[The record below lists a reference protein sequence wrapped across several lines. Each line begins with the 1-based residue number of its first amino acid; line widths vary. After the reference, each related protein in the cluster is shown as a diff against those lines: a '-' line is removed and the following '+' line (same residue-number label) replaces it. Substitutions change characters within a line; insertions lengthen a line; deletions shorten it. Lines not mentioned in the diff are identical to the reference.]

1 MKYRHAGEE
10 KGVTSG
16 CTLTP
21 WPCQRRQGRGP
32 ALGPKRRRG
41 NKDATLPGPIQSGT
55 ASENSNPEAAG
66 EGRTGWTT
74 SLGNS
79 GGGGGVG
86 GGGTHRPLTQ
96 QTHPTGPSCLQ
107 TGALLPARSALDGMA
122 QGPAQLHSQWGC
134 EALPS
139 GMSREGQSGERG
151 GKPGR
156 STGGRVEPGR
166 PARHPLKESTAPRG
180 GVGAERKTG
189 AAAELPCLQQR
200 EACLLGSGTAL
211 RPHRHTHHS
220 VPEAIFCSR
229 LVYQAQSLSRG
240 AEMAEYRRPG
250 LQGAPELQDE
260 PQGDGK
266 MQAPESKQGNR
277 VTRGRPQTH
286 THICAG
292 TRGPAAG
299 ADPTCEPEMLNVQR
313 RGQTAEAPQRRRRD
327 VPAPPGGGRGG

>member
-1 MKYRHAGEE
+1 MGRREGSQDGAPEGGRSQAARQPPAEGEH
-10 KGVTSG
+10 GS
-16 CTLTP
+16 
-21 WPCQRRQGRGP
+21 QGRG
-32 ALGPKRRRG
+32 G
-41 NKDATLPGPIQSGT
+41 
-55 ASENSNPEAAG
+55 
-66 EGRTGWTT
+66 
-74 SLGNS
+74 
-79 GGGGGVG
+79 
-86 GGGTHRPLTQ
+86 
-96 QTHPTGPSCLQ
+96 
-107 TGALLPARSALDGMA
+107 
-122 QGPAQLHSQWGC
+122 
-134 EALPS
+134 
-139 GMSREGQSGERG
+139 SRE
-151 GKPGR
+151 KD
-156 STGGRVEPGR
+156 
-166 PARHPLKESTAPRG
+166 
-180 GVGAERKTG
+180 G
-189 AAAELPCLQQR
+189 AAAELPCLQRR

-313 RGQTAEAPQRRRRD
+313 RGQTAEAARRARPAWRGQGRLSWLWGPGERLGSPRA
-327 VPAPPGGGRGG
+327 VTTGKGPSSWPGSNTRSQGGVWAQPPSLRHPVLPHPPLEREGRAARASLLAETFTQAGCWSTSVPEASSPAPCPAQGPPA